1 MISGHVAEALQNTP
15 PDVYVTSDG
24 GYNWI
29 KVNLK
34 IIISIAVLLEA
45 PSPKLQSKFS
55 TSSEMQITPSIFH
68 SHVAIC

>member
-29 KVNLK
+29 KVNFKNL
-34 IIISIAVLLEA
+34 
-45 PSPKLQSKFS
+45 
-55 TSSEMQITPSIFH
+55 H
-68 SHVAIC
+68 

>member
-29 KVNLK
+29 KVNFKNLHLY
-34 IIISIAVLLEA
+34 SC
-45 PSPKLQSKFS
+45 
-55 TSSEMQITPSIFH
+55 TT
-68 SHVAIC
+68 